1 MKQTYAVIYENG
13 PHNLS
18 AYAPD
23 LPGCASVG
31 RTVEETRANMKEA
44 ITFHL
49 DLMLRDGEP
58 IPEPTTSLLEALALH
73 EVGLQEIHDSLG
85 EDLPEPA
92 IAELLE
98 VDPSPD
104 SISRDYGHL
113 FPEGQDTPQHAD
125 LSQQMIA

>member
-1 MKQTYAVIYENG
+1 VKRTYAVIYENG

-23 LPGCASVG
+23 VPGCVSVG
-31 RTVEETRANMKEA
+31 RTVEEARTNMKEA
-44 ITFHL
+44 ITLHL
-49 DLMLRDGEP
+49 DLMLREGEP
-58 IPEPTTSLLEALALH
+58 VPEPTTSLTEALALH

-104 SISRDYGHL
+104 SICREYGHL
-113 FPEGQDTPQHAD
+113 FPEGQDKPQYAD
-125 LSQQMIA
+125 PLQQMTA